1 MMRTKA
7 LIAMFIVV
15 LVAVACGEPTGTEPP
30 ASASA
35 PTTIAI
41 AVDSEWQVPA
51 GFGVVLPL
59 TYEQVGEMLRN
70 DPGSPPDLP
79 EFSMSGEVGPD
90 GESERVAIVVYSDGM
105 STEAR
110 PREVLTSWL
119 KSSVGGDFPEIV
131 VVHRNGVQWAMSRG
145 QAQGPAQGSPQGVI
159 AIVISEPETQRV
171 WRLMC
176 LVSSEVVSDEAAD
189 ICEQVRDEFRPQSLT
204 LPVP

>member
-1 MMRTKA
+1 MARIKA

-15 LVAVACGEPTGTEPP
+15 MVTVACGGPTDTEPP
-30 ASASA
+30 AGTT
-35 PTTIAI
+35 TTIAI

-51 GFGVVLPL
+51 GFSVVLPL
-59 TYEQVGEMLRN
+59 TYKRVGEMLRN

-79 EFSMSGEVGPD
+79 EFSMSGEVAHD
-90 GESERVAIVVYSDGM
+90 GESVRLVIIAYSDGV

-110 PREVLTSWL
+110 PKEVLTSWL
-119 KSSVGGDFPEIV
+119 KSSVVGGDFAEIV

-145 QAQGPAQGSPQGVI
+145 QAHGPAQGSPQGVI
-159 AIVISEPETQRV
+159 ATVISEPETQRV

-176 LVSSEVVSDEAAD
+176 LVSSEVVTDEAAN

-204 LPVP
+204 VAVP